1 VNSGDLAERREEA
14 KKLMSG
20 IFRNFYDRR
29 SVVRDIGERKSSL
42 RMQMEDYLQEFRL
55 MEEFRAFGGNE
66 GRLFSILI
74 QDSLESQG
82 LAPRENIYGDLE
94 IEGITALCAFNP
106 GNRDDLENYVRST
119 VPGTEQLSIEFV
131 QGRRLAI
138 LSWVIEFGYGKA
150 VNIIEPMGR
159 SLDQP
164 FWAVGSRPYRHSSL
178 RLDSNILKYGTVIL
192 KVPNAFGRGINV
204 DDRGAIGE
212 LVKEDAHMLFDITY
226 SEMCIGKQF
235 SGIPTMNDKSVMV
248 YGIPGTV
255 GCPWETAAVIGE
267 RSTVER
273 ILKRSYS
280 LSGIKPSIMLPAPP
294 SNISV
299 ALEMLKSRVKEL
311 QDLVGES
318 FTVPEQGPFGLLS
331 GKKNAPPWIKSVDAS
346 FYGNYRGFRVVNL
359 LI

>member
-1 VNSGDLAERREEA
+1 MNSEDLAERREAA

-29 SVVRDIGERKSSL
+29 SVVKDIGEKKSSL
-42 RMQMEDYLQEFRL
+42 RMQVEDYLQEFRL

-74 QDSLESQG
+74 QDSLEAQG
-82 LAPRENIYGDLE
+82 LVPRENVYGDLE
-94 IEGITALCAFNP
+94 IEGITALCAFKP
-106 GNRDDLENYVRST
+106 GNRDDLENYVRGT

-131 QGRRLAI
+131 HGRRLAI
-138 LSWVIEFGYGKA
+138 IPWIIEFVYGKA

-159 SLDQP
+159 SLDQS

-178 RLDSNILKYGTVIL
+178 KLDSNILKYGGVIL
-192 KVPNAFGRGINV
+192 KVPNAFGRGING
-204 DDRGAIGE
+204 DDRDIIGE
-212 LVKEDAHMLFDITY
+212 LLNGDTHMLFDITY
-226 SEMCIGKQF
+226 SEISLGKPF
-235 SGIPTMNDKSVMV
+235 SGIPTMNGKSVMV

-267 RSTVER
+267 HSTVER

-280 LSGIKPSIMLPAPP
+280 LSGIKPSMIPAPP

-299 ALEMLKSRVKEL
+299 VLEMLKSRAKEL
-311 QDLVGES
+311 HNMEGES
-318 FTVPEQGPFGLLS
+318 FTVPEQGPFGLLN
-331 GKKNAPPWIKSVDAS
+331 GKKSTLSWVKSVDAS

>member
-1 VNSGDLAERREEA
+1 MNSELAERREAA

-20 IFRNFYDRR
+20 IFRNFYGRR

-42 RMQMEDYLQEFRL
+42 RMQVEDYMQEFRL

-74 QDSLESQG
+74 QDSLEAQG
-82 LAPRENIYGDLE
+82 LGPRENIYGDLE
-94 IEGITALCAFNP
+94 IEGITSLCAFNP

-119 VPGTEQLSIEFV
+119 VPGTEHHSIEFV
-131 QGRRLAI
+131 HGRRLAI
-138 LSWVIEFGYGKA
+138 LSWVIELGYGKV

-159 SLDQP
+159 SLDQL

-178 RLDSNILKYGTVIL
+178 RLNPNILKYGSVIL
-192 KVPNAFGRGINV
+192 KVPNAFGKGINA
-204 DDRGAIGE
+204 DDRDTIGE
-212 LVKEDAHMLFDITY
+212 LAKGDVHMLFDITY
-226 SEMCIGKQF
+226 SEMCIGQPF
-235 SGIPTMNDKSVMV
+235 SGITTMNDKSVMI

-267 RSTVER
+267 RSIVER

-280 LSGIKPSIMLPAPP
+280 LSGVKPSMLPAPP
-294 SNISV
+294 SNVSV
-299 ALEMLKSRVKEL
+299 ALEILKSRVEEL
-311 QDLVGES
+311 HDLEGES

-331 GKKNAPPWIKSVDAS
+331 VKKNTPTWVKSVEAS
-346 FYGNYRGFRVVNL
+346 LYGNYSGFRVVNL